1 MNPIL
6 APLSLAL
13 LAALAA
19 AQTPTVSAAGENMR
33 LRSHSVSG
41 SAPAFNID
49 ATVDHDNGNSGLPT
63 SWRRWWHFEVGNLD
77 PSAVT
82 TLNVRILSA
91 GYSDVILPVW
101 SQSTDGGQN
110 FGRFRRVPTSATPT
124 VSGSTHRF
132 TLQVPAGVTDIRLA
146 KYFPYTVSQKDAWQ
160 ASIAGHPRVR
170 SVKFL
175 GSSRQGRP
183 IEMIEITDSSV
194 PDSSKHRVWIHAA
207 VHPSE
212 TTSYF
217 TVEGLVGF
225 LLSGSPASELLL
237 DHLIVDV
244 VPMTNP
250 DGVFLG
256 NYRTNSRSVN
266 LENQWT
272 APYNST
278 EREIVA
284 LRTQIEALMG
294 TPASPG
300 NNPIEVLLNLHSSHN
315 VAFPFHFEHV
325 ANASFN
331 LVSNRTGVIPSVNAK
346 EKKWIA
352 AFVNQSPL
360 VARGSTMSSTL
371 GAPTRPFVE
380 SMMHDRWSIDPLWTG
395 SPNFEQEV
403 MAITFEGT
411 YGRGPDAIA
420 WNTDDDYRDVG
431 EQMGIALGEYFGLL
445 PGGTISPYGTSCSGP
460 ILFGNLVL
468 NPARVDLTMVNG
480 LPLAPLWLVIGVSET
495 TVPLPPPSACPL
507 RTELAIVV
515 GGMAN
520 SGGAYNLSIPL
531 PNIAGL
537 SVKLQV
543 VLADVQPT
551 FVFWTSSNGLSLQ
564 YVR

>member
-1 MNPIL
+1 M
-6 APLSLAL
+6 
-13 LAALAA
+13 
-19 AQTPTVSAAGENMR
+19 
-33 LRSHSVSG
+33 
-41 SAPAFNID
+41 
-49 ATVDHDNGNSGLPT
+49 
-63 SWRRWWHFEVGNLD
+63 
-77 PSAVT
+77 
-82 TLNVRILSA
+82 
-91 GYSDVILPVW
+91 
-101 SQSTDGGQN
+101 
-110 FGRFRRVPTSATPT
+110 
-124 VSGSTHRF
+124 
-132 TLQVPAGVTDIRLA
+132 PAGVTDIRLA

-371 GAPTRPFVE
+371 GARLESLSTSITRSAPSQNFRVQRSKFALFMKTTSGSRNLSAQSRTGNGAIVALPPTP
-380 SMMHDRWSIDPLWTG
+380 
-395 SPNFEQEV
+395 
-403 MAITFEGT
+403 A
-411 YGRGPDAIA
+411 
-420 WNTDDDYRDVG
+420 
-431 EQMGIALGEYFGLL
+431 
-445 PGGTISPYGTSCSGP
+445 
-460 ILFGNLVL
+460 
-468 NPARVDLTMVNG
+468 ARVFNAWIRKNT
-480 LPLAPLWLVIGVSET
+480 
-495 TVPLPPPSACPL
+495 
-507 RTELAIVV
+507 
-515 GGMAN
+515 
-520 SGGAYNLSIPL
+520 
-531 PNIAGL
+531 IA
-537 SVKLQV
+537 
-543 VLADVQPT
+543 
-551 FVFWTSSNGLSLQ
+551 
-564 YVR
+564 